1 VADGQD
7 AWEALGSG
15 SFDLLVTDNRMP
27 HLNGEELVLKTR
39 LAGMTLPIIVAA
51 SDLEFFTDLHN
62 HWLNVTLLRKPFS
75 LVELTETIG
84 GMLCAAYN
92 VGWGQKEHNEL
103 FQNKNANQIF

>member
-1 VADGQD
+1 MRFLTKNPHVFA
-7 AWEALGSG
+7 SG
-15 SFDLLVTDNRMP
+15 I
-27 HLNGEELVLKTR
+27 K
-39 LAGMTLPIIVAA
+39 LAGLRQSQHRANQKRAVGADHGVKMLGEVQV
-51 SDLEFFTDLHN
+51 FFTDLHN

-84 GMLCAAYN
+84 GMLCAAHN